1 MNKTLG
7 MDQVAAK
14 LVKLAADVSLYSLSR
29 IINLS
34 VHLSVFS
41 EGCKIARLR
50 PLSKKA
56 KNYIT
61 LKHYK
66 PIWDFSFSKNDLL

>member
-1 MNKTLG
+1 

-41 EGCKIARLR
+41 EGCKVAKLR

-56 KNYIT
+56 YCIT

-66 PIWDFSFSKNDLL
+66 PIWDFPFRKNDLL

>member
-1 MNKTLG
+1 

-41 EGCKIARLR
+41 EGCKVAKLR

-56 KNYIT
+56 YCIT
-61 LKHYK
+61 LKH
-66 PIWDFSFSKNDLL
+66 